1 MENNLA
7 EHLDNSLS
15 EATPPANSIGYQ
27 LRHLHGSM
35 ARTLH
40 GFLRNYGISASQW
53 GYLRHLYFED
63 GLSQRELSESV
74 RRQDATT
81 VTFLKRMEKNGY
93 VEIRS
98 DKWDQRKNRVFLT
111 KSGRDL
117 CASLMPFVAR
127 IDDIAFAGFS
137 KNDEELFWQMVERMR
152 ANFDAFGSKRQ
163 PALAAGD

>member
-1 MENNLA
+1 MKSNLA
-7 EHLDNSLS
+7 ENLDSSLS

-63 GLSQRELSESV
+63 GLSQRELSEGV

-93 VEIRS
+93 VEIRP

-111 KSGRDL
+111 PSGRHL
-117 CASLMPFVAR
+117 CASLMPFVAK
-127 IDDIAFAGFS
+127 IDGIAFAGFS
-137 KNDEELFWQMVERMR
+137 QKEEELFWHMIERMR
-152 ANFDAFGSKRQ
+152 TNFEAFGSKRQ
-163 PALAAGD
+163 PASAVGD